1 VKSLRLR
8 ATVAAVL
15 AAQSM
20 RVVFRGGRRIRLLA
34 HVDSEESAKTAT
46 HLVPLPSAV
55 RPTRI
60 LVVEDERHIARL
72 LEFVLRKAGYELSIC
87 HSAEEAILKIEKSQ
101 PDALV
106 LDLVLPGMTGL
117 EFLRLIRAAPYCC
130 ACPVVVLSSQWLEE
144 TGATLRTAGAT
155 AQCSK
160 PIAPSSLLRMFRE
173 LGVHQSTSLEAP

>member
-1 VKSLRLR
+1 MKSLGLR
-8 ATVAAVL
+8 ATARDDNAIHVRHV
-15 AAQSM
+15 
-20 RVVFRGGRRIRLLA
+20 RERRRSRLLA
-34 HVDSEESAKTAT
+34 HLDSEESANTVT
-46 HLVPLPSAV
+46 HLVPPPSVV

-72 LEFVLRKAGYELSIC
+72 LEFVLRKAGYELSVC
-87 HSAEEAILKIEKSQ
+87 HSAEDAILKIEQSR
-101 PDALV
+101 PDALL

-117 EFLRLIRAAPYCC
+117 EFLRLIRGAPYCC
-130 ACPVVVLSSQWLEE
+130 ACAVVVLSSQWLEE
-144 TGATLRTAGAT
+144 PGATLRAAGAT